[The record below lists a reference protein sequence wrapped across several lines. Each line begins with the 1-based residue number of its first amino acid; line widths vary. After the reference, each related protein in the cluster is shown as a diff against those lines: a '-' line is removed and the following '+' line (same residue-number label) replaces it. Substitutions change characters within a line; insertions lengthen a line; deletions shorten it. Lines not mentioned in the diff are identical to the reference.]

1 MSLNNSL
8 KRASDTLSD
17 TIRRKF
23 SRKTWEH
30 KEQLHTVTESVSLK
44 RIMFSINSTCLY
56 KMKGFPSKPVK
67 PDFSISCRQISLIV
81 DSSPN
86 LFAYPNQSIES
97 CHVMMRYYHR
107 LYPLWISLLNSTISS
122 NADHLTKA
130 INHRYAKISTG
141 HLNISG
147 SSASYHFS
155 VNSFWED
162 KLSYQI

>member
-44 RIMFSINSTCLY
+44 RIMFSADSICLY
-56 KMKGFPSKPVK
+56 KMKGFPSEPVK
-67 PDFSISCRQISLIV
+67 PDFSISCRQTSLMV

-86 LFAYPNQSIES
+86 LFAYQSQSIELS
-97 CHVMMRYYHR
+97 RDDEILSSSLSFR
-107 LYPLWISLLNSTISS
+107 ISLLNSTISS
-122 NADHLTKA
+122 NADHLARA

-147 SSASYHFS
+147 SSAPYHFS
-155 VNSFWED
+155 VNSF
-162 KLSYQI
+162 